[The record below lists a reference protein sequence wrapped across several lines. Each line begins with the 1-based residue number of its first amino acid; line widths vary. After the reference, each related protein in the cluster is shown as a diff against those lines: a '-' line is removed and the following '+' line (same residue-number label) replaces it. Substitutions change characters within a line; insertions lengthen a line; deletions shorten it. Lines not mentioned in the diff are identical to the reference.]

1 MSSRLILTYHADL
14 KRFLINLNELAHLLL
29 FLIPDQV
36 TQKIVGGNTGGI
48 KIMRKVEYRCNHC
61 MIVESKW
68 LLNSD
73 NRSSDYITCGKCG
86 LESKKIGTEE
96 VSRPN
101 NIALNELERT
111 KGNISK
117 FL

>member
-1 MSSRLILTYHADL
+1 
-14 KRFLINLNELAHLLL
+14 
-29 FLIPDQV
+29 
-36 TQKIVGGNTGGI
+36 
-48 KIMRKVEYRCNHC
+48 MRKAEYRCYHC
-61 MIVESKW
+61 MIVETKW

-73 NRSSDYITCGKCG
+73 NRSSDYITCRKCG

-96 VSRPN
+96 VSRSN

-111 KGNISK
+111 KRIVSK

>member
-1 MSSRLILTYHADL
+1 
-14 KRFLINLNELAHLLL
+14 
-29 FLIPDQV
+29 
-36 TQKIVGGNTGGI
+36 
-48 KIMRKVEYRCNHC
+48 MRKAEYRCYHC
-61 MIVESKW
+61 MIVETKW

-73 NRSSDYITCGKCG
+73 NRSSDYITCRKCG

-101 NIALNELERT
+101 NLSLNELEQT
-111 KGNISK
+111 KEKVSE

>member
-1 MSSRLILTYHADL
+1 MPLCHCESFTS
-14 KRFLINLNELAHLLL
+14 E
-29 FLIPDQV
+29 
-36 TQKIVGGNTGGI
+36 IVGGNTGGI

-73 NRSSDYITCGKCG
+73 NRSSDYITCRKCG

-101 NIALNELERT
+101 NLVLNELEGT
-111 KGNISK
+111 TGKVSE

>member
-1 MSSRLILTYHADL
+1 
-14 KRFLINLNELAHLLL
+14 
-29 FLIPDQV
+29 
-36 TQKIVGGNTGGI
+36 
-48 KIMRKVEYRCNHC
+48 MRKVEYRCNHC

-73 NRSSDYITCGKCG
+73 NRSSDYITCRKCG
-86 LESKKIGTEE
+86 LESRKIGTEE

-101 NIALNELERT
+101 NIALYELERT
-111 KGNISK
+111 KRNASE

>member
-1 MSSRLILTYHADL
+1 MA
-14 KRFLINLNELAHLLL
+14 
-29 FLIPDQV
+29 DQV
-36 TQKIVGGNTGGI
+36 TQKIIGGITGGI

-73 NRSSDYITCGKCG
+73 NRSSDYITCQKCG
-86 LESKKIGTEE
+86 LESKKIGIEE

-101 NIALNELERT
+101 KIALYELERT
-111 KGNISK
+111 KRNVSE